1 MLCGETSVL
10 TKFLDKHYM
19 HEGTRSPSVKILA
32 ADVDRYSTPKEKIIS
47 EGWSKKLI
55 ELYPD
60 SSNASSSKCRKVVNG
75 DNANANKTVEE

>member
-19 HEGTRSPSVKILA
+19 HEPSVGFENSELLSMQTDSVQTHNGTRSPSVKILA
-32 ADVDRYSTPKEKIIS
+32 ADVD
-47 EGWSKKLI
+47 
-55 ELYPD
+55 
-60 SSNASSSKCRKVVNG
+60 RKVVNG